1 MNVDAPLGDFGD
13 VLFYSALAVY
23 VLAMLLHAVEHG
35 LLRRAEPAT
44 GAVTAAVP
52 VGVTAGGAGGDDEP
66 GAIAVVPDD
75 PALADEPPAGTT
87 GMAAAPRAPRP
98 ASERFGRMG
107 VSLTVLGAALHLS
120 MLVVRGVAA
129 GRPPW
134 GNMYEFVAAVTLV
147 GVLAWLVVLFRRPEL
162 RRLGVFVLLP
172 VIVLMMLGG
181 TVLYTQTAPVVPALH
196 SYWLAIHVTAAVI
209 SSGILLFA
217 GVASVLYLLR
227 SVHDANG
234 RLAWT
239 AKLPG
244 ADVLDRVA
252 YRATAVAFPI
262 WTFAVIAGAIW
273 AEAAWGRYWGWDP
286 KETTAFIAWVIYAG
300 YLHARST
307 AGWRGRRAAAVN
319 VVGFAVMVFNLFFIN
334 LVVTGLH
341 SYAGVG

>member
-1 MNVDAPLGDFGD
+1 
-13 VLFYSALAVY
+13 
-23 VLAMLLHAVEHG
+23 
-35 LLRRAEPAT
+35 
-44 GAVTAAVP
+44 
-52 VGVTAGGAGGDDEP
+52 
-66 GAIAVVPDD
+66 
-75 PALADEPPAGTT
+75 
-87 GMAAAPRAPRP
+87 
-98 ASERFGRMG
+98 MG
-107 VSLTVLGAALHLS
+107 VSLTVLGAALHVA

-129 GRPPW
+129 DRPPW

-227 SVHDANG
+227 GVHDSTG
-234 RLAWT
+234 RMAWT
-239 AKLPG
+239 AKLP
-244 ADVLDRVA
+244 AAAVLDRVA

-286 KETTAFIAWVIYAG
+286 KETTAFIAWVVYAG

-307 AGWRGRRAAAVN
+307 AGWRGRKAAAVN
-319 VVGFAVMVFNLFFIN
+319 VVGFAVMSFNLFFVN

>member
-35 LLRRAEPAT
+35 LLRRAEPA
-44 GAVTAAVP
+44 AASVTAAVP
-52 VGVTAGGAGGDDEP
+52 AGVAAGGAGGDDEP
-66 GAIAVVPDD
+66 GATAVVPDD
-75 PALADEPPAGTT
+75 PALADEPPAGT
-87 GMAAAPRAPRP
+87 AVAPRAPRP

-107 VSLTVLGAALHLS
+107 VALTVLGAALHFS

-227 SVHDANG
+227 SAHEATG

-239 AKLPG
+239 AKLPA

-307 AGWRGRRAAAVN
+307 AGWRGRKAAAVN

>member
-23 VLAMLLHAVEHG
+23 ILAMLLHAVEHG
-35 LLRRAEPAT
+35 LLRRPEPADE
-44 GAVTAAVP
+44 AVTASVP
-52 VGVTAGGAGGDDEP
+52 AGVVAGADEAGGTTT
-66 GAIAVVPDD
+66 VPDD
-75 PALADEPPAGTT
+75 PASAEEPRLPG
-87 GMAAAPRAPRP
+87 GRPPRP
-98 ASERFGRMG
+98 ISERFGRMG
-107 VSLTVLGAALHLS
+107 VSLTVLGVALHLA
-120 MLVVRGVAA
+120 MLVVRAVAA

-147 GVLAWLVVLFRRPEL
+147 GVVAWLVVLSRRPEL

-172 VIVLMMLGG
+172 VIVLMFLGG

-209 SSGILLFA
+209 SSGILLVA

-227 SVHDANG
+227 NAHDATG

-239 AKLPG
+239 AWLPES
-244 ADVLDRVA
+244 AVLDRVA

-286 KETTAFIAWVIYAG
+286 KETTAFIAWVVYAG

-307 AGWRGRRAAAVN
+307 AGWRGPRAAAVN

>member
-23 VLAMLLHAVEHG
+23 ILAMLLHAVEHG
-35 LLRRAEPAT
+35 LLRRPEPAREMASVPAGVVAESGGT
-44 GAVTAAVP
+44 VT
-52 VGVTAGGAGGDDEP
+52 
-66 GAIAVVPDD
+66 VPDD
-75 PALADEPPAGTT
+75 PAPVEGPVLPGGRP
-87 GMAAAPRAPRP
+87 PRP
-98 ASERFGRMG
+98 ISERFGRMG
-107 VSLTVLGAALHLS
+107 VSLTVLGVALHLA
-120 MLVVRGVAA
+120 MLVVRAVAA

-147 GVLAWLVVLFRRPEL
+147 GVVAWLVVLSRRPEL

-172 VIVLMMLGG
+172 VIVLMFLGG

-209 SSGILLFA
+209 SSGILLVA

-227 SVHDANG
+227 SAHDSSG

-239 AKLPG
+239 AWLPES
-244 ADVLDRVA
+244 AVLDRVA

-286 KETTAFIAWVIYAG
+286 KETTAFIAWVVYAG

>member
-35 LLRRAEPAT
+35 LLRRPEPAHEE
-44 GAVTAAVP
+44 VTAAVP
-52 VGVTAGGAGGDDEP
+52 AGVAARTDGGGTVADAPTPDDEP
-66 GAIAVVPDD
+66 RGRP
-75 PALADEPPAGTT
+75 
-87 GMAAAPRAPRP
+87 PRP

-107 VSLTVLGAALHLS
+107 ISLTVLGAALQFA

-129 GRPPW
+129 DRPPW

-147 GVLAWLVVLFRRPEL
+147 GVVAWLVVLSRRPEL
-162 RRLGVFVLLP
+162 RRIGVFVLLP

-209 SSGILLFA
+209 SSGILLVA
-217 GVASVLYLLR
+217 GVASLLYLLR

-234 RLAWT
+234 RMAWT
-239 AKLPG
+239 AWLPES
-244 ADVLDRVA
+244 AVLDRVA

-286 KETTAFIAWVIYAG
+286 KETTAFIAWVVYAG

-307 AGWRGRRAAAVN
+307 AGWRGRRAATVN

>member
-23 VLAMLLHAVEHG
+23 ILAMLLHAVEHG
-35 LLRRAEPAT
+35 LLRRAEPA
-44 GAVTAAVP
+44 AEVAPAAVP
-52 VGVTAGGAGGDDEP
+52 AVVAAGGSDEP
-66 GAIAVVPDD
+66 GATTLVPDD
-75 PALADEPPAGTT
+75 PALADDLAP
-87 GMAAAPRAPRP
+87 AAPRTPAGRPPRP

-107 VSLTVLGAALHLS
+107 VSLTVLGACLHLA

-129 GRPPW
+129 DRPPW

-147 GVLAWLVVLFRRPEL
+147 GVVAWLVVLFRRPEL

-227 SVHDANG
+227 SVHDSSG

-244 ADVLDRVA
+244 AAVLDRVA

-286 KETTAFIAWVIYAG
+286 KETTAFIAWVVYAG

-307 AGWRGRRAAAVN
+307 AGWRGRKAAVVN
-319 VVGFAVMVFNLFFIN
+319 VVGFAVMSFNLFFIN

>member
-23 VLAMLLHAVEHG
+23 ILAMLLHAVEHG
-35 LLRRAEPAT
+35 LLRRPEPT
-44 GAVTAAVP
+44 REVVTAAVP
-52 VGVTAGGAGGDDEP
+52 AGVAAESGGTAT
-66 GAIAVVPDD
+66 VPDD
-75 PALADEPPAGTT
+75 PASADGPDD
-87 GMAAAPRAPRP
+87 PRLPGGRPPRP
-98 ASERFGRMG
+98 VSERFGRMG
-107 VSLTVLGAALHLS
+107 VSLTVLGVALHLA

-147 GVLAWLVVLFRRPEL
+147 GVVAWLVVLSRRPEL

-172 VIVLMMLGG
+172 VIVLMFLGG

-209 SSGILLFA
+209 SSGILLVA

-227 SVHDANG
+227 SVHDSSG
-234 RLAWT
+234 RLGWT
-239 AKLPG
+239 AWLPES
-244 ADVLDRVA
+244 AVLDRVA

-319 VVGFAVMVFNLFFIN
+319 VVGFLVMVFNLFFIN

>member
-13 VLFYSALAVY
+13 MLFYSALAVY
-23 VLAMLLHAVEHG
+23 ILAMLLHAVEHG
-35 LLRRAEPAT
+35 LLRGPGPAHE
-44 GAVTAAVP
+44 AVTASVP
-52 VGVTAGGAGGDDEP
+52 AGVAAGTDEP
-66 GAIAVVPDD
+66 GGTPTALDGPAADD
-75 PALADEPPAGTT
+75 PGGPRLPG
-87 GMAAAPRAPRP
+87 GRAPRP
-98 ASERFGRMG
+98 VSERFGRMG
-107 VSLTVLGAALHLS
+107 VSLTVLGVALHAA

-147 GVLAWLVVLFRRPEL
+147 GVVAWLVVLSRRPEL

-172 VIVLMMLGG
+172 VIVLMFLGG

-209 SSGILLFA
+209 SSGILLVA
-217 GVASVLYLLR
+217 GVTSVLYLLR
-227 SVHDANG
+227 SVHDSSG

-239 AKLPG
+239 AWLPES
-244 ADVLDRVA
+244 AVLDRVA

-286 KETTAFIAWVIYAG
+286 KETTAFIAWVVYAG